1 MAACSG
7 EKLDDGRARLVCH
20 CHLPERE
27 VMTGIGSV
35 PVMPRVH
42 DRKPCADRITL
53 ALSILPRYLRKAKS
67 VEELLPQLYLK
78 GMSTGDLTEALEVL
92 LHPDTKGLSA
102 TTITRLK
109 ADWRTDFETWQKLD
123 LSIRRLLYIWSR
135 IGTC

>member
-1 MAACSG
+1 MLSR
-7 EKLDDGRARLVCH
+7 D
-20 CHLPERE
+20 
-27 VMTGIGSV
+27 
-35 PVMPRVH
+35 H

-53 ALSILPRYLRKAKS
+53 APSILPRYLRKAKS

-78 GMSTGDLTEALEVL
+78 GVSTGVLTEALEAL

-135 IGTC
+135 TGTC